1 MDDKFLYQNRP
12 AVRPDFQQKLY
23 ERLSSRAVQS
33 KAAKPNFKLVTRFA
47 LIGLI
52 LFAALFT
59 FSEPARAGI
68 VELIRII
75 AGFEVEEMDSLP
87 GYGEGTGDTPKHTSL
102 TYLLQEISFEFALP
116 AYTPE
121 GYTLID
127 RVYYDDNIVFLD
139 YFNEDRDFI
148 HYSVQNTME
157 PAVLTGFDSAEEIQI
172 NGQPALLIRG
182 AFVDGVWNY
191 TLDGMTIYF
200 KQDGLTYILGQFP
213 SRSSTGEPGKGT
225 DLSLDELTRMVGSI
239 PALKNDEDGVY
250 FNEPQPVEEILANP
264 PFTFE
269 MPGYIPEGFVP
280 DEGIAAYSNAW
291 VSILWMNENGD
302 DLNLMVQ
309 ENWKITIP
317 AGVGAAERQWIDGH
331 STLIIR
337 GAYVDE
343 QWDAS
348 ADTIELYW
356 RKGEFI
362 YQLSSSRLSEEEL
375 IKVAESFE

>member
-12 AVRPDFQQKLY
+12 AVQPDFQQKLY

-33 KAAKPNFKLVTRFA
+33 KAAKPNFRLVTRFA

-87 GYGEGTGDTPKHTSL
+87 ASEGGYDAKHTSL

-116 AYTPE
+116 AYIPE

-127 RVYYDDNIVFLD
+127 RVYYDENIVFLD
-139 YFNEDRDFI
+139 YLNEDYDLI
-148 HYSVQNTME
+148 YYSVQNTME
-157 PAVLTGFDSAEEIQI
+157 PLIVTGFDSAEEIQI

-182 AFVDGVWNY
+182 AFVDDVWDY
-191 TLDGMTIYF
+191 TLNGIIIYF
-200 KQDGLTYILGQFP
+200 KQDGLTYKVGQFP
-213 SRSSTGEPGKGT
+213 SFFRTGEHEKET
-225 DLSLDELTRMVGSI
+225 DLSLDELIRMAESI

-250 FNEPQPVEEILANP
+250 FYEPQPVEEILANP
-264 PFTFE
+264 PFAFE

-280 DEGIAAYSNAW
+280 DEGIVAYSKAW
-291 VSILWMNENGD
+291 GSIRWTNGNGD
-302 DLNLMVQ
+302 GLNLMVQ

-317 AGVGAAERQWIDGH
+317 AGVGAAEQQWIDGH
-331 STLIIR
+331 STLVIR
-337 GAYVDE
+337 GAYVNG

-356 RKGEFI
+356 RKGGLI
-362 YQLSSSRLSEEEL
+362 YQLSSSRLSEEQL
-375 IKVAESFE
+375 IKIVESFE

>member
-23 ERLSSRAVQS
+23 ERLSNRAVQS
-33 KAAKPNFKLVTRFA
+33 KAAKPNFRLVIRFS

-75 AGFEVEEMDSLP
+75 AGFEVEEMDALP
-87 GYGEGTGDTPKHTSL
+87 ASEGGYAPKHTSL

-116 AYTPE
+116 AYIPD

-127 RVYYDDNIVFLD
+127 RVYYDENIVFLD
-139 YFNEDRDFI
+139 YLNDDRDLI
-148 HYSVQNTME
+148 YYSVQNTME
-157 PAVLTGFDSAEEIQI
+157 PLIVTGFDSAEEIQI

-182 AFVDGVWNY
+182 AFVDGVWDYALN
-191 TLDGMTIYF
+191 GIIIYF
-200 KQDGLTYILGQFP
+200 KQDGLTYKLGQFP
-213 SRSSTGEPGKGT
+213 SFFRTGEHEKET
-225 DLSLDELTRMVGSI
+225 DLSLDELIRMAESI
-239 PALKNDEDGVY
+239 PALKNYEDGIY
-250 FNEPQPVEEILANP
+250 FYEPQPVDEILENP
-264 PFTFE
+264 PFAFE
-269 MPGYIPEGFVP
+269 MPGYVPEDFVP
-280 DEGIAAYSNAW
+280 DEGIVAYSNAW
-291 VSILWMNENGD
+291 VSIRWTNENGD
-302 DLNLMVQ
+302 GLNLMVQ

-317 AGVGAAERQWIDGH
+317 AGVGAAEQQWIDGH

-337 GAYVDE
+337 GAYVDG

-348 ADTIELYW
+348 TDTIELYW
-356 RKGEFI
+356 RKGGFI

>member
-23 ERLSSRAVQS
+23 ERLSSRAAQS
-33 KAAKPNFKLVTRFA
+33 KTANPNFRLVIRFA
-47 LIGLI
+47 LIALI

-68 VELIRII
+68 VELIRHI

-87 GYGEGTGDTPKHTSL
+87 VFEGGYEAKHTSL

-116 AYTPE
+116 AYIPE
-121 GYTLID
+121 GYTLND
-127 RVYYDDNIVFLD
+127 KVYYDENIVSSD
-139 YFNEDRDFI
+139 YLNDDRDLI
-148 HYSVQNTME
+148 YYSVQNTME
-157 PAVLTGFDSAEEIQI
+157 PLIVTGFDSAEEIQI

-182 AFVDGVWNY
+182 AFVDGVWDY
-191 TLDGMTIYF
+191 TLNGISIYF
-200 KQDGLTYILGQFP
+200 KQDGLTYKLGQFP
-213 SRSSTGEPGKGT
+213 SFSRGEHEKET
-225 DLSLDELTRMVGSI
+225 DLSLDELVRMAESI
-239 PALKNDEDGVY
+239 PALKNYEDGVY
-250 FNEPQPVEEILANP
+250 FYEPQPVEEILANP

-291 VSILWMNENGD
+291 VSIRWANGNGD
-302 DLNLMVQ
+302 GLNLMVQ

-317 AGVGAAERQWIDGH
+317 AGVGAAEQQWIDGH

-337 GAYVDE
+337 GAYVDG

-356 RKGEFI
+356 RKGGLI
-362 YQLSSSRLSEEEL
+362 YQLSSSKLSEEEL
-375 IKVAESFE
+375 VKIAESFE

>member
-23 ERLSSRAVQS
+23 ERLSNRPIQS
-33 KAAKPNFKLVTRFA
+33 KAAKPNFRLVIRFA
-47 LIGLI
+47 LIALI
-52 LFAALFT
+52 LFTALFT

-68 VELIRII
+68 VELIRHI
-75 AGFEVEEMDSLP
+75 AGFEVEEMDALP
-87 GYGEGTGDTPKHTSL
+87 GYGEGIEYTPEHTSL
-102 TYLLQEISFEFALP
+102 TYLLQKISFEFALP

-127 RVYYDDNIVFLD
+127 RVYYDDNIVLLD
-139 YFNEDRDFI
+139 YLNEDHDFI

-157 PAVLTGFDSAEEIQI
+157 PAVLTGFESAEEIQI

-182 AFVDGVWNY
+182 AFVDGVWDY
-191 TLDGMTIYF
+191 TLNGISIYF
-200 KQDGLTYILGQFP
+200 KQDGLTYKLGQFP
-213 SRSSTGEPGKGT
+213 SFFRTGEHEKET
-225 DLSLDELTRMVGSI
+225 DLSLDELIRMAESI

-250 FNEPQPVEEILANP
+250 FYEPRPVEELLANP
-264 PFTFE
+264 PFAFE

-280 DEGIAAYSNAW
+280 DEGIVAYSNAW
-291 VSILWMNENGD
+291 ASILWTNENGD
-302 DLNLMVQ
+302 GLNLMVQ

-317 AGVGAAERQWIDGH
+317 AGVGAAKQQWIDGH

-337 GAYVDE
+337 GAYVDG

-362 YQLSSSRLSEEEL
+362 YQLSSSRLSEEQL
-375 IKVAESFE
+375 IKIVESFE

>member
-12 AVRPDFQQKLY
+12 VVRPDFQQKLY
-23 ERLSSRAVQS
+23 ERLASRAVQS
-33 KAAKPNFKLVTRFA
+33 KAVKPNFRLVVRFA

-68 VELIRII
+68 VELIRHI

-87 GYGEGTGDTPKHTSL
+87 ASEGGYAAKHTSL

-116 AYTPE
+116 AYIPE
-121 GYTLID
+121 GYTFID
-127 RVYYDDNIVFLD
+127 KIYYDENIVFLD
-139 YFNEDRDFI
+139 YLNEDYDLI
-148 HYSVQNTME
+148 YYSVQNTME
-157 PAVLTGFDSAEEIQI
+157 PLIVTGFDSAEEIQI

-182 AFVDGVWNY
+182 AFVDDVWDY
-191 TLDGMTIYF
+191 TLNGIIIYF
-200 KQDGLTYILGQFP
+200 KQDGLTYQVGQFP
-213 SRSSTGEPGKGT
+213 SFSRGEHEKET
-225 DLSLDELTRMVGSI
+225 DLSLDELIRMAESI
-239 PALKNDEDGVY
+239 PALKNYEDGVNFY
-250 FNEPQPVEEILANP
+250 EPQPVDEILANP

-291 VSILWMNENGD
+291 VSIRWTNGNGD
-302 DLNLMVQ
+302 GLNLMVQ

-317 AGVGAAERQWIDGH
+317 AGVGAAEQQWIDGH
-331 STLIIR
+331 STLVIR
-337 GAYVDE
+337 GAYVDG

-356 RKGEFI
+356 RKGGLI
-362 YQLSSSRLSEEEL
+362 YQLSSSRLGEEDL
-375 IKVAESFE
+375 VKVAESFE

>member
-33 KAAKPNFKLVTRFA
+33 KAAKPTFRLVTRFA

-75 AGFEVEEMDSLP
+75 AGFEVEEMDALP
-87 GYGEGTGDTPKHTSL
+87 ASEGGYAPKHTSL

-121 GYTLID
+121 GYILID
-127 RVYYDDNIVFLD
+127 RVYYDDNIVFFD

-172 NGQPALLIRG
+172 NGQPALLIHG
-182 AFVDGVWNY
+182 AFVDGVWDY

-200 KQDGLTYILGQFP
+200 KQDGLTYILGQFS
-213 SRSSTGEPGKGT
+213 SRSPTGEPGKGT
-225 DLSLDELTRMVGSI
+225 DLSLDEVTRMVGSI

-250 FNEPQPVEEILANP
+250 FYEPQPVDELLANQ
-264 PFTFE
+264 PFAFE
-269 MPGYIPEGFVP
+269 MPGYVPEDFVP
-280 DEGIAAYSNAW
+280 DEGIVAYSNAW
-291 VSILWMNENGD
+291 VSIRWTNENGD
-302 DLNLMVQ
+302 GLNLMVQ

-317 AGVGAAERQWIDGH
+317 AGVGAAKQQWIDGH

-337 GAYVDE
+337 GAYVDG

-375 IKVAESFE
+375 VKVAESFE

>member
-12 AVRPDFQQKLY
+12 AVQPDFQQKLY

-33 KAAKPNFKLVTRFA
+33 KAAKPNFRLVTRFA

-87 GYGEGTGDTPKHTSL
+87 ASEGGYDAKHTSL

-116 AYTPE
+116 AYIPE

-127 RVYYDDNIVFLD
+127 RVYYDENIVFLD
-139 YFNEDRDFI
+139 YLNEDYDLI
-148 HYSVQNTME
+148 YYSVQNTME
-157 PAVLTGFDSAEEIQI
+157 PLIVTGFDSAEEIQI

-182 AFVDGVWNY
+182 AFVDDVWDY
-191 TLDGMTIYF
+191 TLNGIIIYF
-200 KQDGLTYILGQFP
+200 KQDGLTYKVGQFP
-213 SRSSTGEPGKGT
+213 SFFRTGEHEKET
-225 DLSLDELTRMVGSI
+225 DLSLDELIRMAESI
-239 PALKNDEDGVY
+239 PALKNYEDGVY
-250 FNEPQPVEEILANP
+250 FYEPQPVEEILANP
-264 PFTFE
+264 PFAFE

-280 DEGIAAYSNAW
+280 DEGIVAYSNAW
-291 VSILWMNENGD
+291 ASILWTNENGD
-302 DLNLMVQ
+302 GLNLMVQ

-317 AGVGAAERQWIDGH
+317 AGVGAAEQQWIDGH
-331 STLIIR
+331 STLVIR
-337 GAYVDE
+337 GAYVNG

-356 RKGEFI
+356 RKGGLI

-375 IKVAESFE
+375 IKIAESFE